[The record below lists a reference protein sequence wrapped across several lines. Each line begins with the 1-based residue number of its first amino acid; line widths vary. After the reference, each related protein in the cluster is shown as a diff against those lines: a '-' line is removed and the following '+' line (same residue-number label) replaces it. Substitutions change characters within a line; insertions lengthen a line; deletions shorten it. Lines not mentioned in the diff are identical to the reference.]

1 MYLNDLLGDAFHDGM
16 TAEEI
21 SEALQAAGVGAS
33 PVGADDATGRL
44 KELLNK
50 ANSDVAKYKKALR
63 DKQTAEENAVQ
74 EQRELL
80 ERLQSENQ
88 SLKADMQR
96 TSLIAKFVGQ
106 GYAPELALETATAY
120 MENDIDKVLANQ
132 AKFTES
138 KVKAAQ
144 ADFVK
149 NTPHPSGGAGGAN
162 AETDYQKLLKDA
174 IDRHDFTAMAQLTRL
189 AEEQNNSGSHD

>member
-1 MYLNDLLGDAFHDGM
+1 MYLSDLLGDAFHEGM

-21 SEALQAAGVGAS
+21 SEALQTAGIGT
-33 PVGADDATGRL
+33 PGADDATGRL

-63 DKQTAEENAVQ
+63 DKQTAEETAAQ

-80 ERLQSENQ
+80 ENLQSENQ
-88 SLKADMQR
+88 RLKTDMER

-106 GYAPELALETATAY
+106 GYTADMALETATAY
-120 MENDIDKVLANQ
+120 MEGDIDKVLANQ
-132 AKFTES
+132 AKYTES

-149 NTPHPSGGAGGAN
+149 NTPHPNGGGSGAS
-162 AETDYQKLLKDA
+162 EPVDYQKLLKDA
-174 IDRHDFTAMAQLTRL
+174 KERHDYTAMAQLTRL
-189 AEEQNNSGSHD
+189 AEEQAKSGSHD